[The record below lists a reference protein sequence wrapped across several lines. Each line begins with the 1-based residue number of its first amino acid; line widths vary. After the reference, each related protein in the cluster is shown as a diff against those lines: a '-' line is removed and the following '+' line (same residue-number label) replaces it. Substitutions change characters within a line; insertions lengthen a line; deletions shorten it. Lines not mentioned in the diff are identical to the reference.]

1 MALLLR
7 QRGVTRVRPLE
18 GGLDAWRRLGYPLTI
33 AQAPAENVV
42 TSSATVPEAG
52 L

>member
-18 GGLDAWRRLGYPLTI
+18 GGLEAWRTLGYPLAI
-33 AQAPAENVV
+33 AQVHAENAVA
-42 TSSATVPEAG
+42 SPATVPEAG